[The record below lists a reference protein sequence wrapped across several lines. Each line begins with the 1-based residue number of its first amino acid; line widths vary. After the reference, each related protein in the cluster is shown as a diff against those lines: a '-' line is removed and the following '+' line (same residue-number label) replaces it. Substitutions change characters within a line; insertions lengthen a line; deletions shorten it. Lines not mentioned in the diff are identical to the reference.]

1 MNLEHYSELR
11 NKDFAI
17 DSDPRTQMSVLKQ
30 IFWNSWVSFHL
41 YNIQMFL
48 ENLNKKDGPEAIMNN
63 HRRLYYMFKT
73 LVTQRKFDAIEPREV
88 NQ

>member
-1 MNLEHYSELR
+1 M
-11 NKDFAI
+11 
-17 DSDPRTQMSVLKQ
+17 
-30 IFWNSWVSFHL
+30 SFHL

>member
-30 IFWNSWVSFHL
+30 IFWNS
-41 YNIQMFL
+41 
-48 ENLNKKDGPEAIMNN
+48 
-63 HRRLYYMFKT
+63 
-73 LVTQRKFDAIEPREV
+73 
-88 NQ
+88 